1 MNILCQMFKREV
13 NDGRQMIIV
22 AHNVDSEY
30 LPNNKQYLIE
40 PILCIKWLF
49 LESRKW
55 VLTYVIQGLV
65 SMDAQM
71 FYPARTTSNY
81 YWENI
86 FQHANT
92 TLVQLNL
99 ITTLISVTWVFF
111 HFNTSKV
118 MFFANS
124 LEIFLELRTYFFNP
138 LIGLPFTLLPPIS
151 TFLN

>member
-1 MNILCQMFKREV
+1 MNILCQMFRREV

-22 AHNVDSEY
+22 AHNVHSEY
-30 LPNNKQYLIE
+30 LPNNKQYLTE
-40 PILCIKWLF
+40 PKLCIKWLF
-49 LESRKW
+49 LESRKR

-71 FYPARTTSNY
+71 FYRAQTTSNY
-81 YWENI
+81 YWKNI

-92 TLVQLNL
+92 TQVQLNL
-99 ITTLISVTWVFF
+99 NHPTTLLSVTWVFF

-124 LEIFLELRTYFFNP
+124 LEIFLITTTHVFF
-138 LIGLPFTLLPPIS
+138 
-151 TFLN
+151 